1 MRQKLLTFKYR
12 ILIWGLFVLA
22 APGLSFSDSGG
33 STTGTQFLQIPTGVR
48 GAGMGGM
55 FTAVADDVSTT
66 YWNSAGLA
74 QLNNIEINLLHVNYF
89 SSVDYEFA
97 GVALPLQPG
106 SVFGLSA
113 VFDFVPSFN
122 STDNPGA
129 IPGSAND
136 FAIDLGYG
144 QSFGENLSLGIGAK
158 FISSTLLTYSAT
170 GEAMDA
176 GLLLYTKDKDWTVG
190 LSVQNLGFF
199 SSYSQYSFQGNLPL
213 DYRAG
218 LAYRF
223 RPQQPTHFLL
233 GVDLEKPVDE
243 DPIVHTGGEFWYGGK
258 SFAVAARGGYS
269 FDPLYQDL
277 GGETGASLG
286 VGLRVIGFELNY
298 ALVPFGLLG
307 DTQRFS
313 ITYRF
318 GTEEKPPSPQP
329 PPHEA
334 AIESL
339 IETGNNQEGT
349 VKQATFNLKPQLR
362 NDVQNWTFN
371 ITDPKG
377 LVLKSYEGKGP
388 PPRQIV
394 WDGKDSNGNIV
405 PGALS
410 ASYRFH
416 TVDVRGEQF
425 TTGDPIMSVG
435 VVSTREI
442 SLRTSAEPGAIAAP
456 TLPKSVQ
463 PLGMSG
469 EVQVPSVSFGEG
481 SSQLNHGDLDYLNE
495 VAGLIRQYPN
505 SRVYIEGHAFDE
517 GDEKEALALS
527 QSRADTVWRYLIE
540 KGNVSPDN
548 LYSRGHGAADPL
560 DPSDTQEARGKNRRV
575 DIVILTK

>member
-1 MRQKLLTFKYR
+1 MRPKPPTIKSR
-12 ILIWGLFVLA
+12 ILFWGLFVLA
-22 APGLSFSDSGG
+22 VPGLSFSENGG

-74 QLNNIEINLLHVNYF
+74 QLGNIEINLLHVDYF

-97 GVALPLQPG
+97 GAALPIRPG
-106 SVFGLSA
+106 GTLGLGA

-129 IPGSAND
+129 VPGSASD
-136 FAIDLGYG
+136 LTIDLGYG
-144 QSFGENLSLGIGAK
+144 QSFGDHLSLGIGGK
-158 FISSTLLTYSAT
+158 FISSSLLTYSAT
-170 GEAMDA
+170 GGAMDA
-176 GLLLYTKDKDWTVG
+176 GLLLYTKERDWTLG
-190 LSVQNLGFF
+190 LSVQNLGFLSEF
-199 SSYSQYSFQGNLPL
+199 SQYSYQGSLPT
-213 DYRAG
+213 DYRVG

-233 GVDLEKPVDE
+233 GVDLERPVDE
-243 DPIVHTGGEFWYGGK
+243 DPIVHTGGEFWYGNK
-258 SFAVAARGGYS
+258 NFAVAARCGYS

-277 GGETGASLG
+277 AGETGASIGAG
-286 VGLRVIGFELNY
+286 VRFTGFELNY

-318 GTEEKPPSPQP
+318 GTEEKPPAPQP
-329 PPHEA
+329 TPAEA
-334 AIESL
+334 SVESQ
-339 IETGNNQEGT
+339 IVAANGQEGT

-362 NDVQNWTFN
+362 ADVENWTFD
-371 ITDPKG
+371 ITDPNG
-377 LVLKSYEGKGP
+377 NVLKSYSGKGI
-388 PPRQIV
+388 PPRQLV
-394 WDGKDSNGNIV
+394 WDGKDDSGNLV

-410 ASYRFH
+410 ANYRFH
-416 TVDVRGEQF
+416 TVSARGREF
-425 TTGDPIMSVG
+425 TTSDPIFSPSPVAY
-435 VVSTREI
+435 REI
-442 SLRTSAEPGAIAAP
+442 PLRPLAARGPAAP
-456 TLPKSVQ
+456 TLPPSLQ
-463 PLGMSG
+463 PSGISGMI
-469 EVQVPSVSFGEG
+469 QIPSVPFAEQ
-481 SSQLNHGDLDYLNE
+481 SSQLNEGISRYLDE
-495 VAGLIRQYPN
+495 VAGLIRRYPN
-505 SRVYIEGHAFDE
+505 CRIYIEGHAYDE

-527 QSRADTVWRYLIE
+527 QNRADAVLRYLIE

-560 DPSDTQEARGKNRRV
+560 DPSETPEARSKNRRV